1 MLKYFA
7 LLLLVAAPLCAQDER
22 PLRSGDTPP
31 ELRITYWLDV
41 PARTTLAEMA
51 GDVILIKAWGKN

>member
-1 MLKYFA
+1 MFRYAA
-7 LLLLVAAPLCAQDER
+7 LLLLLAAPLCAQEEK

-41 PARTTLAEMA
+41 PSRTTLAEMA